1 MVLQFSSNR
10 LFMLLS
16 AYRLVLFSTLL
27 ILLVCATAASAQQP
41 LGELHAT
48 DASVEGSVILA
59 GASTSVLSGSSIE
72 AKVQIAT
79 LKLERGGSLLV
90 CPGTKLT
97 ITASQ
102 NGHELMFSLNSG
114 NLEMDYQL
122 GAAADTLL
130 TRELRLL
137 IPGPGKLHQAVR
149 VSPNGDTCVQSLPS
163 NATWIVVSETKGDA
177 TYQLRPDEAVVFQGG
192 HISGALPTRQ
202 NCGCPAPPPTSV
214 AIATPPPAEP
224 GPAQPSPMR
233 QPVVANEHVSVEAPS
248 VVRADDL
255 TPNHAATIAAL
266 KLEHNKP
273 VSFDA
278 LSPNVQAAAPISSK
292 TYSASGYKEPATL
305 NTARD
310 RSGHFAVQVGAF
322 KVKENAYRLA
332 DRLKN
337 KRYEVEVVQ
346 CEDSAHQLWYLVR
359 VGRYADRALARSVAA
374 KLASEDDLGLKPFI
388 CVM

>member
-1 MVLQFSSNR
+1 
-10 LFMLLS
+10 
-16 AYRLVLFSTLL
+16 
-27 ILLVCATAASAQQP
+27 
-41 LGELHAT
+41 
-48 DASVEGSVILA
+48 
-59 GASTSVLSGSSIE
+59 
-72 AKVQIAT
+72 VQIAT

-97 ITASQ
+97 INASQ
-102 NGHELMFSLNSG
+102 NGHELMFSVNSG

-130 TRELRLL
+130 TPELRLL
-137 IPGPGKLHQAVR
+137 MPGPGKLHQAVR
-149 VSPNGDTCVQSLPS
+149 VNPNGDTCVQSLPS
-163 NATWIVVSETKGDA
+163 NATLIVVSETKGDA

-192 HISGALPTRQ
+192 HISGALPARQ
-202 NCGCPAPPPTSV
+202 SCGCPAPPPTSV

-224 GPAQPSPMR
+224 GPAQPSPKP

-248 VVRADDL
+248 VFRADDL
-255 TPNHAATIAAL
+255 PSDNAATVAAL
-266 KLEHNKP
+266 KLEHKKP
-273 VSFDA
+273 VSSDA
-278 LSPNVQAAAPISSK
+278 LSRNVQGAAPTSSE
-292 TYSASGYKEPATL
+292 THSASGSKELSTP

-346 CEDSAHQLWYLVR
+346 REDSAHQLWYLVW
-359 VGRYADRALARSVAA
+359 VGRYPDRALARSVAA